1 MNWVRT
7 ASGLALGAVFSIA
20 LFVGGCV
27 ETPIDTSTAPPTPP
41 PTKAETSAAS
51 LRQGLDALFGEHVVL
66 VASATNAALGGRLD
80 EYNAASNA
88 LDDNSRELEGAVRT
102 IYGEDAGRKFYD
114 LWHTHI
120 GYLVDYTQGVAT
132 NDEAKRTKAV
142 NDLIAYSTDFGNM
155 VQSLTGGRLTR
166 DTVADLMRGDIAEL
180 KGVIDA
186 QGAKDYALAYTDE
199 RDAEKQSFIL
209 GNTWSNAIV
218 LHFPE
223 KY

>member
-7 ASGLALGAVFSIA
+7 ASGLALGVLFSTG
-20 LFVGGCV
+20 LLVGGCV
-27 ETPIDTSTAPPTPP
+27 EVPVDTTTATTPP

-51 LRQGLDALFGEHVVL
+51 LRQGLDALLQENVVL
-66 VASATNAALGGRLD
+66 VAAATNAALGGRLD
-80 EYNAASNA
+80 EYNAAYSA
-88 LDDNSRELEGAVRT
+88 IDDNTRELEGAVRT

-132 NDEAKRTKAV
+132 NDEAKRTKAQSELV
-142 NDLIAYSTDFGNM
+142 AYSTDFGNM
-155 VQSLTGGRLTR
+155 VQSLTGGRLNH
-166 DTVADLMRGDIAEL
+166 DTVADLTRANIAEL

-218 LHFPE
+218 LQFPD